1 MKQQRW
7 ERERGEAW
15 RVSRQHSNRKR
26 KGNNAWKRRKKSSRC
41 VLIQNNNIFTIFSER
56 ERLWGH
62 RVVHKMAQRDPL
74 ISSEWI
80 DKTPLTDVPSY
91 LSRKRLFSFSF
102 FAFRGGKNKM
112 DSLNIWG
119 CIRILLLLYYLL
131 LEERITRRI
140 GPPKQPKRKFDI
152 VANKSEPSF
161 FFFNPH
167 AANFLPSP
175 SAHIYFYIYLLLYQ
189 GIFFFSLFIF
199 ARILSGKKSRGERPK
214 YTRRR

>member
-1 MKQQRW
+1 MKKKEKVVALCPHSKQQHLHDFLR
-7 ERERGEAW
+7 
-15 RVSRQHSNRKR
+15 
-26 KGNNAWKRRKKSSRC
+26 
-41 VLIQNNNIFTIFSER
+41 ER

-189 GIFFFSLFIF
+189 GIFFFSLSSFSHGF
-199 ARILSGKKSRGERPK
+199 YPGKKAEGRGQNTHAGDRERK
-214 YTRRR
+214 KVLSSKI